1 MKKLLFLAL
10 IYCITATYTFAQ
22 NEEEEEVYE
31 VEQQTVTKGS
41 YNILKFD
48 ALNLMGIGIQ
58 KLHLG
63 YEVSPMKANPSNL
76 PTLQFNLT
84 VPFNSLNY
92 MDMNYGVEGGAE
104 LRFYQPRRNKAGLL
118 AEGFYMGV
126 GLDGGYSNFNKI
138 DLYYSNFGAN
148 KEVDQ
153 EYSRVRT
160 GIYFLTGA
168 QTKLG
173 DKLYFDVNVGLGWSN
188 VNVQEVNPPAS
199 DPNFFKNGSE
209 FYNVFYILYEEGK
222 YQRFYMP
229 VSFGIGYN
237 FGTN

>member
-1 MKKLLFLAL
+1 MKKTFLLSL
-10 IYCITATYTFAQ
+10 IICFTASYTFAQ
-22 NEEEEEVYE
+22 EDEPVS
-31 VEQQTVTKGS
+31 KGS
-41 YNILKFD
+41 YSILKFD

-63 YEVSPMKANPSNL
+63 YEVSPMKANPGNL
-76 PTLQFNLT
+76 PTVQFNLT

-104 LRFYQPRRNKAGLL
+104 LRFYQPRRNKKELL

-126 GLDGGYSNFNKI
+126 GLDGGYSNFNKL
-138 DLYYSNFGAN
+138 DYYQSNFGAN

-153 EYSRVRT
+153 EYERIRT
-160 GIYFLTGA
+160 GIYFLSGA

-173 DKLYFDVNVGLGWSN
+173 DKLYFDINVGLGWSN
-188 VNVQEVNPPAS
+188 VNVKEVNPPAD
-199 DPNFFKNGSE
+199 DPSFYKWNEG

-237 FGTN
+237 FGSK

>member
-1 MKKLLFLAL
+1 MNYKIIMKKALLIAL
-10 IYCITATYTFAQ
+10 IISLTNVYTFAQ
-22 NEEEEEVYE
+22 DDEP
-31 VEQQTVTKGS
+31 VTKGS
-41 YNILKFD
+41 YSMLKFD

-76 PTLQFNLT
+76 PTLQFNLI
-84 VPFNSLNY
+84 VPFNSLNV
-92 MDMNYGVEGGAE
+92 MEMNYGIEGGAE
-104 LRFYQPRRNKAGLL
+104 LRFYQPRRNKKELL

-126 GLDGGYSNFNKI
+126 GLDGGYSNFNKL
-138 DLYYSNFGAN
+138 DYYYSNFGAI

-160 GIYFLTGA
+160 GIYFLSGA

-188 VNVQEVNPPAS
+188 VDVKEVNPPAD
-199 DPNFFKNGSE
+199 DPNFYKSPE
-209 FYNVFYILYEEGK
+209 REYNIFYILYDEGK

-237 FGTN
+237 FGNK